1 MKISRGD
8 THTVCVSTIPMA
20 IFQIVFVL
28 PWALVKLQCLRMLQ
42 NKTTTGKCGT
52 GQLIKWRP
60 LMALRGHTFHLNQN
74 LLHKKKEGNK
84 RIFGH

>member
-1 MKISRGD
+1 MSRGD
-8 THTVCVSTIPMA
+8 THAVCVSTILMA

-28 PWALVKLQCLRMLQ
+28 PWALLKLRCLRMQQ
-42 NKTTTGKCGT
+42 NKITTGKCVT

-60 LMALRGHTFHLNQN
+60 LMALRGHTFRLNQN

-84 RIFGH
+84 RTF